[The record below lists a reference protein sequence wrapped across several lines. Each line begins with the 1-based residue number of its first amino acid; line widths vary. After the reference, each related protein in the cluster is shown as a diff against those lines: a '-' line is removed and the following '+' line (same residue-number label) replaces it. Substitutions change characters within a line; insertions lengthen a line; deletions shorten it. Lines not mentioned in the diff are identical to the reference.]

1 MSNIAYYRVSTQ
13 GQTIDTQRRPFQEV
27 TMAREFIDLGVSGK
41 TLMSARPQASA
52 MLDFVREGDLL
63 HVYALDR
70 LGRDSIDVQTTVRD
84 LLGSGVRLYVHG
96 IGEIA
101 PGPTGAL
108 VVALL
113 AQVADMERAR
123 INERTSDGKRIAR
136 EAFAATGKTHHGKAS
151 LGGRPAKHDPAEI
164 AVWRKEHGASLT
176 ATAQHFRASVAT
188 VKRACAASKV

>member
-13 GQTIDTQRRPFQEV
+13 GQTIDSQRSAFQKV
-27 TMAREFIDLGVSGK
+27 TMAREFIDLGVGGK
-41 TLMSARPQASA
+41 TLMSARPQAAA

-70 LGRDSIDVQTTVRD
+70 LGRDSIDVQMTVRD
-84 LLGSGVRLYVHG
+84 LLGRGVRLYVHG

-101 PGPTGAL
+101 PGPTGQL

-136 EAFAATGKTHHGKAS
+136 ETFAATGKTHHGKTS
-151 LGGRPAKHDPAEI
+151 LGGRPATHDPAAI
-164 AVWRKEHGASLT
+164 AAWRKEHGASLA

-188 VKRACAASKV
+188 VKRACAAAKV

>member
-1 MSNIAYYRVSTQ
+1 MK
-13 GQTIDTQRRPFQEV
+13 
-27 TMAREFIDLGVSGK
+27 EFIDIGISGK
-41 TLMSARPQASA
+41 TLMRERPQAAA
-52 MLDFVREGDLL
+52 MLAYIREGDLL

-84 LLGSGVRLYVHG
+84 LLERGVRLYVHG

-123 INERTSDGKRIAR
+123 INERTSDGKRIAKESFDR
-136 EAFAATGKTHHGKAS
+136 TGKTHHGKAS
-151 LGGRPAKHDPAEI
+151 LGGRPATHDLPAI
-164 AVWRKEHGASLT
+164 AAWRKEQGASLA
-176 ATAQHFRASVAT
+176 ATAQHFGASIAT
-188 VKRACAASKV
+188 VKRACSTDIKE